1 MTRRRVAAVAAALG
15 GVAAAAGA
23 KVSAD
28 RLIARVERQ
37 RNVVHRPPPYPASDR
52 ARALHARI
60 PVADLH
66 ADSLLWGR
74 DLLVRADRGHV
85 DVPRLIEGGV
95 AVQAWAVCTKVPRR
109 ANLDRNDDRSD
120 DVLLVALAQRWPIA
134 TWGSLLARALHQAG
148 RARAFAER
156 SGGRLTLLRSKGDL
170 AAHLARRRTDRDAT
184 AVVLTIEGAHAL
196 DGDPA
201 NVDRLAEAGFRMI
214 APTHFFD
221 NDFGGSAH
229 GVAKGG
235 LTPKG
240 REMVERME
248 ARSILVDVAHASVAT
263 IDDVLAMAARPV
275 VASHT
280 GVLGSCDSVRN
291 LADGHLRAIAASG
304 GLVGIGFWPAVTCGD
319 DAASIV
325 RAIRHAVDVMGV
337 EHVGI
342 GSDFDGAVAVP
353 FDATGLVQLTD
364 ELLTAGFADDDV
376 ERIMGGNVLRLLAEN
391 LPER

>member
-1 MTRRRVAAVAAALG
+1 M
-15 GVAAAAGA
+15 
-23 KVSAD
+23 AD

-37 RNVVHRPPPYPASDR
+37 RNLVHRPPPYPASDR

-60 PVADLH
+60 AVADLH

-95 AVQAWAVCTKVPRR
+95 AIQAWAVCTKVPRH

-156 SGGRLTLLRSKGDL
+156 SGGRLRLLRSRSDL
-170 AAHLARRRTDRDAT
+170 AAHLAGRGTAREAT

-229 GVAKGG
+229 GLAKGG
-235 LTPKG
+235 LTLKG
-240 REMVERME
+240 REMIERME

-263 IDDVLAMAARPV
+263 IDDVLAMANRPV

-280 GVLGSCDSVRN
+280 GVIGSCDSVRN
-291 LADGHLRAIAASG
+291 LGDGHLRAIAATG
-304 GLVGIGFWPAVTCGD
+304 GLAGIGFWPAVTCGD
-319 DAASIV
+319 DAAAIV

-337 EHVGI
+337 EHVGL

-364 ELLTAGFADDDV
+364 ELLGAGFADDDV